1 MLKLILISDQFP
13 TNLSPPTTAEALV
26 LRNESASA
34 QIQSGE
40 NKDFRGPTQMEA
52 PQEQGRVRG
61 SVFLCGCIYKTYH
74 ELLFLFGGRGSCFS
88 TPFFSL
94 GEGGGGKKSSSRE
107 FDVLKYLFFFLWLA
121 F

>member
-13 TNLSPPTTAEALV
+13 TNLSPPTTGKTLV

-40 NKDFRGPTQMEA
+40 NKDFSGPTQMEA

-61 SVFLCGCIYKTYH
+61 SVF
-74 ELLFLFGGRGSCFS
+74 CF
-88 TPFFSL
+88 FFFVDVSIRRTMSFYFD
-94 GEGGGGKKSSSRE
+94 GGGHAFLLRPSAWGREGEEKK
-107 FDVLKYLFFFLWLA
+107 K
-121 F
+121 

>member
-40 NKDFRGPTQMEA
+40 NKDFSGPTQMEA
-52 PQEQGRVRG
+52 SQEQGRVRG
-61 SVFLCGCIYKTYH
+61 SVFFCGCIYKMYH
-74 ELLFLFGGRGSCFS
+74 ELLFVWGGRG
-88 TPFFSL
+88 
-94 GEGGGGKKSSSRE
+94 
-107 FDVLKYLFFFLWLA
+107 
-121 F
+121 

>member
-1 MLKLILISDQFP
+1 MCLFAFFSQSFTCLVQSCEIIITHHGEKKGQMLKLILISDRFP

-40 NKDFRGPTQMEA
+40 NKDFSSPTQMEA

-61 SVFLCGCIYKTYH
+61 SVF
-74 ELLFLFGGRGSCFS
+74 
-88 TPFFSL
+88 
-94 GEGGGGKKSSSRE
+94 
-107 FDVLKYLFFFLWLA
+107 FLWMYL
-121 F
+121 

>member
-13 TNLSPPTTAEALV
+13 TNLSPPATAEALV

-40 NKDFRGPTQMEA
+40 NKDFSGPTQMEA

-61 SVFLCGCIYKTYH
+61 SVGFFFVDVSIKCTMSFYFVW
-74 ELLFLFGGRGSCFS
+74 EGRGWGGHAFLLRSS
-88 TPFFSL
+88 AWGREE
-94 GEGGGGKKSSSRE
+94 GEKK
-107 FDVLKYLFFFLWLA
+107 K
-121 F
+121 